1 VRLQS
6 QATATGQTNALCKTN
21 ELRWRSNRARIDDME
36 EQTAYNDGRMAFEED
51 AELTDDPYPELTGD
65 WKDWRTG

>member
-1 VRLQS
+1 
-6 QATATGQTNALCKTN
+6 
-21 ELRWRSNRARIDDME
+21 ME

>member
-1 VRLQS
+1 
-6 QATATGQTNALCKTN
+6 
-21 ELRWRSNRARIDDME
+21 
-36 EQTAYNDGRMAFEED
+36 MAFEED